1 MEGVLERIGG
11 EAELALEELNTW
23 TSATWSRAK
32 WNERGDF
39 FDKRPTALT
48 TLSDTVSEG
57 RRALHARES
66 VLHMELDKVNDQLKQ
81 LDKALLLQ
89 PDPQQCYCES
99 VVTTNRQKEWGGADY
114 KEECTRQT
122 VFDVDKGWVYSS
134 ATTEAVD
141 TPSDTLITND

>member
-1 MEGVLERIGG
+1 ME
-11 EAELALEELNTW
+11 
-23 TSATWSRAK
+23 
-32 WNERGDF
+32 
-39 FDKRPTALT
+39 RPRALT

-81 LDKALLLQ
+81 LDEALLLQ

-99 VVTTNRQKEWGGADY
+99 VVTTGGGADY